1 MPSRGAK
8 ALTLLIGLGLTLQ
21 TAALAARFVD
31 TSQSWTERY
40 INRLSDKG
48 VIAAEPDGKFNP
60 EKPVTRAQF
69 AAWLVN
75 VLSLEGQATPS
86 ASSYPDVKPTDW
98 YFKSVEIARQNN
110 IMSGYADGFRPNSN
124 IQRAEMMA
132 LIARLLRS
140 STPDQA
146 QTTEQLAKFKDG
158 DKVPEW
164 AKAAVVQDVLAGVF
178 VNEASPDRLNP
189 TDDATRG
196 DVAALLSKLDEYLS
210 KQSID
215 AALNTPTAP
224 IQQQAYAA
232 PVTQVVNPNGP
243 QPGYPGGQYR
253 PGNYQQSQQQP
264 YGQSLLPGQVTK
276 SQPDY
281 SPNYSSA
288 QPPPYSGYGAAAPPL
303 QGGVAEVAAGTKF
316 RAQLKTSI
324 DSGTARSGEQVEATI
339 GDPIYVNGNPVVPAG
354 SRLVGTITDA
364 VSAKR
369 FRAGANG
376 KIEFRFTSIET
387 PDGRRFPLSASV
399 DGIRLSGG
407 SAAGRVGKG
416 VAATAIGAGSGA
428 LLGTAI
434 GAIVGGAGGG
444 RNVGQA
450 IGVGA
455 LVGTAIGGGVGV
467 VGGVVRKGSEIKL
480 NAGMSLPLKLDQ
492 TLQVTNAPAQQGY
505 PAQQYGYG
513 AGAPQYNYQPPQ

>member
-21 TAALAARFVD
+21 AAALAARFVD
-31 TSQSWTERY
+31 TSKTWTERY

-48 VIAAEPDGKFNP
+48 VIGAEPDGKFNP

-75 VLSLEGQATPS
+75 LLSLESQPTPA
-86 ASSYPDVKPTDW
+86 ASSYPDVRPTDW
-98 YFKSVEIARQNN
+98 YFKAVEIARQNN
-110 IMSGYADGFRPNSN
+110 IMSGYADGFRPKGN

-132 LIARLLRS
+132 LLARLLRAA
-140 STPDQA
+140 TPDQA
-146 QTTEQLAKFKDG
+146 QTTAELAKFKDG
-158 DKVPEW
+158 DKVPDW
-164 AKAAVVQDVLAGVF
+164 AKTAVVQDVLAGIF
-178 VNEASPDRLNP
+178 VNESSPDRLNP
-189 TDDATRG
+189 TEDATRG

-215 AALNTPTAP
+215 AALSTPMAANQTPAYTAP
-224 IQQQAYAA
+224 
-232 PVTQVVNPNGP
+232 VNNAGIPN
-243 QPGYPGGQYR
+243 QPPPGQYL
-253 PGNYQQSQQQP
+253 PPNYQPQQPQP
-264 YGQSLLPGQVTK
+264 YGQTLIPGQVSK
-276 SQPDY
+276 SQPGYGANY
-281 SPNYSSA
+281 SPL
-288 QPPPYSGYGAAAPPL
+288 QPPPYAGYGAAPAL

-316 RAQLKTSI
+316 RAQLKTSL
-324 DSGTARSGEQVEATI
+324 DSATARSGEQVEATI

-455 LVGTAIGGGVGV
+455 LMGTAIGGGAGV
-467 VGGVVRKGSEIKL
+467 VGGVVRKGSELKL

-492 TLQVTNAPAQQGY
+492 SLQMTSAPVQQGY
-505 PAQQYGYG
+505 PPQQYGY
-513 AGAPQYNYQPPQ
+513 AGVAPQYNYQPPH